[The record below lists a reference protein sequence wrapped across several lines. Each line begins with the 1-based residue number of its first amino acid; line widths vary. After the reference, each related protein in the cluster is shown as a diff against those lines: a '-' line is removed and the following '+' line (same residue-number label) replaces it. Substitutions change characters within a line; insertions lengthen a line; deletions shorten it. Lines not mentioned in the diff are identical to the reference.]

1 MAPMQDGA
9 SQAYA
14 AEQQDELDAR
24 ILGVVRQYWGFDG
37 LRPIQR
43 VAIRAGLGTRDSL
56 VIMPTGGGKS
66 LCYQVPPLIDDSPDG
81 KPRTDVVVSPLIA
94 LMEDQVSGLR
104 ANGVPASALHSGLD
118 EKQQVKVEA
127 DLKAGRL
134 RLLYVSPERLGSPHL
149 VRLLS
154 GVRIGA
160 IVVDEAHCISQ
171 WGHDFR
177 PEYRALSS
185 LRRRYPEAS
194 LHAFTATATPRVRDD
209 IVEQLK
215 LQNPEVLVGNFDRP
229 NLTYRVLPKD
239 SARKQV
245 LEIIERHRG
254 EAVIVYCLSRKATER
269 TADAMKAAGV
279 KAAAYHAGLS
289 ASQRSKIQSR
299 FMAEK
304 IDVIVA
310 TVAFGMGV
318 DRGDVRAVVH
328 MDLPKSLEHYQ
339 QEAGRAGRDGL
350 SAECVL
356 LYSPADIAKWK
367 SLMERSA
374 AEAGI
379 GREQLEPQFEL
390 LRHMQ
395 RYAGSMTCRHKA
407 LVEYFGQEYEVPEGA
422 DGDGCGAC
430 DVCLGEFEAIAD
442 SAQVIKKAL
451 SCVARIERHAGRA
464 YGANHIIGVLR
475 GRKTAEIESRGHD
488 ALSTFGLLKECSA
501 KALGSIMD
509 QLEDRGLIE
518 RAPGEYPVITLT
530 EAGVQA
536 LRAPDDELPTL
547 YRSRVAKRS
556 ESGDGDWTG
565 VDREL
570 FESLRELRRD
580 LASERNVPA
589 YVVFGDRTLRE
600 LARLK
605 PSSPHELLGVHGV
618 GRKKL
623 DEYGGIIIDH
633 IWAFTNGSTGS
644 GASRSQERRDTAFE
658 MFDSGAGLEEVAQEI
673 GRTRESTRQ
682 LLEAWIESRRP
693 EQIAAWVEPKV
704 YAAIE
709 EAAEAEGPGR
719 VSRICRAV
727 AGRASVD
734 EVSVTLAHLRV
745 RAEA

>member
-14 AEQQDELDAR
+14 AEPQDELDAR

-66 LCYQVPPLIDDSPDG
+66 LCYQVPPLIDDAPDG

-104 ANGVPASALHSGLD
+104 ANGVPAAALHSGLD
-118 EKQQVKVEA
+118 EKQQAKVEA

-134 RLLYVSPERLGSPHL
+134 RLLYVSPERLGSSHL

-185 LRRRYPEAS
+185 LRRRYPDAS

-209 IVEQLK
+209 IVDQLK
-215 LQNPEVLVGNFDRP
+215 LQNPEVLIGNFDRP

-245 LEIIERHRG
+245 LGIIERHRG

-269 TADAMKAAGV
+269 VADAMKSSGV

-289 ASQRSKIQSR
+289 SSQRSKIQSR

-356 LYSPADIAKWK
+356 
-367 SLMERSA
+367 
-374 AEAGI
+374 
-379 GREQLEPQFEL
+379 
-390 LRHMQ
+390 
-395 RYAGSMTCRHKA
+395 
-407 LVEYFGQEYEVPEGA
+407 
-422 DGDGCGAC
+422 
-430 DVCLGEFEAIAD
+430 
-442 SAQVIKKAL
+442 
-451 SCVARIERHAGRA
+451 
-464 YGANHIIGVLR
+464 N
-475 GRKTAEIESRGHD
+475 
-488 ALSTFGLLKECSA
+488 
-501 KALGSIMD
+501 
-509 QLEDRGLIE
+509 
-518 RAPGEYPVITLT
+518 
-530 EAGVQA
+530 
-536 LRAPDDELPTL
+536 
-547 YRSRVAKRS
+547 
-556 ESGDGDWTG
+556 
-565 VDREL
+565 
-570 FESLRELRRD
+570 
-580 LASERNVPA
+580 
-589 YVVFGDRTLRE
+589 
-600 LARLK
+600 
-605 PSSPHELLGVHGV
+605 
-618 GRKKL
+618 
-623 DEYGGIIIDH
+623 
-633 IWAFTNGSTGS
+633 
-644 GASRSQERRDTAFE
+644 
-658 MFDSGAGLEEVAQEI
+658 
-673 GRTRESTRQ
+673 
-682 LLEAWIESRRP
+682 
-693 EQIAAWVEPKV
+693 
-704 YAAIE
+704 
-709 EAAEAEGPGR
+709 
-719 VSRICRAV
+719 
-727 AGRASVD
+727 
-734 EVSVTLAHLRV
+734 
-745 RAEA
+745 